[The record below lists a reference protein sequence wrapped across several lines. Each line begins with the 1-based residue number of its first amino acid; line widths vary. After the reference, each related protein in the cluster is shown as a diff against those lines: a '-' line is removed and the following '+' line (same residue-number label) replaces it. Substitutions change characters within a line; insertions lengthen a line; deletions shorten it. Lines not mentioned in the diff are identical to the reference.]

1 MTSVL
6 ITVPNEH
13 WLHKAVVQR
22 LMLLQN
28 DGRYRLRFEFPS
40 HKPYEN
46 NLHHIV
52 RDFHAGNTCGGRKAC
67 TCSGREPRRQACGG
81 RHADFWLS
89 IDSDNPPMNNP
100 LDLVELDLDIVGLP
114 TPVWHYV
121 GKPGERPI
129 YWNAYDYVPESD
141 AYKEHSTKEG
151 LQRVD
156 AIGTGCFLIA
166 RRVFEHPGMRE
177 APFRRKLHADGTVHK
192 GNDISFCERARARG
206 FQVWAHYGYPCRHYN
221 ANIELSEIESAMK
234 NLWEGVHHG

>member
-13 WLHKAVVQR
+13 WLHKQVAQR
-22 LMLLQN
+22 LMLLQV

-52 RDFHAGNTCGGRKAC
+52 VDFHKG
-67 TCSGREPRRQACGG
+67 
-81 RHADFWLS
+81 DYDYWLN
-89 IDSDNPPMNNP
+89 IDSDNPPMQNP
-100 LDLVELDLDIVGLP
+100 LDLVELDRDIIGLP
-114 TPVWHYV
+114 TPIWHYV

-129 YWNAYDYVPESD
+129 YWNVYDHVRESD
-141 AYKEHSTKEG
+141 AYREHPVKEG
-151 LQRVD
+151 LRRVD

-166 RRVFEHPGMRE
+166 RRVFEHSGMRQ
-177 APFRRKLHADGTVHK
+177 APFARKLYLDGCVHK

-206 FQVWAHYGYPCRHYN
+206 FEVWAHYGYPCHHYN
-221 ANIELSEIESAMK
+221 ANIELTEIESAMK
-234 NLWEGVHHG
+234 KLWEGVNNG